1 MRAFLTLSPV
11 GAEPGKIELADVSAN
26 VPFAAARSERT
37 ETFLVMWAWG
47 KFRGGI
53 DMQVEALVTVGA
65 IQGARV
71 VIALRHPPP
80 DTDVFINRCS
90 DG

>member
-11 GAEPGKIELADVSAN
+11 GAESSKIELADGLAN
-26 VPFAAARSERT
+26 VLLAAARSERT
-37 ETFLVMWAWG
+37 EAFLVMWARG
-47 KFRGGI
+47 QLRGGI

-71 VIALRHPPP
+71 VIALRHSPPE
-80 DTDVFINRCS
+80 TGCLN
-90 DG
+90 